1 MESLLQHLL
10 DLLQDPDTKDTL
22 EETARIYFAGTEGV
36 TVNLIPGFIIGGLL
50 LLGLLKLLGF
60 GILGSLGGFS
70 GFGLTGS
77 GGGGYGTSG
86 SGYGAAAAGRGDYYD
101 TVADLQEQ
109 INQLAASNEALTSQ
123 VYYGTAATNTAASFG
138 PATNLIGT
146 S

>member
-10 DLLQDPDTKDTL
+10 DLLQDPDTQDTL

-70 GFGLTGS
+70 GVGVTGS
-77 GGGGYGTSG
+77 
-86 SGYGAAAAGRGDYYD
+86 GDYYD

-123 VYYGTAATNTAASFG
+123 VYYGTAATNTGGSLGLAS
-138 PATNLIGT
+138 NLIAT